1 MIRISIG
8 GTLSMSG
15 AFYVQAGAPDPADV
29 SPSSGKIS
37 YQLFSMPQ
45 AQQPAG
51 VMIVQ
56 MMAEDRIQVETF
68 PAGTPT
74 TVAFT
79 SAAVSYIR

>member
-1 MIRISIG
+1 
-8 GTLSMSG
+8 
-15 AFYVQAGAPDPADV
+15 
-29 SPSSGKIS
+29 
-37 YQLFSMPQ
+37 MPQ